1 MKRVFACFLAALL
14 MASMLSGCGLDLKS
28 ESEPCFEDMMEA
40 LSAGDVDEG
49 LELMHPD
56 VAEEADTEYGIQSM
70 VDFLDGREMED
81 FKRTGVNIHSNV
93 DLQGKTKQETCTYEV
108 ELDDGTEI
116 LVEFEYLSDR
126 EGEGF
131 AYIRLSLGN

>member
-1 MKRVFACFLAALL
+1 
-14 MASMLSGCGLDLKS
+14 MAKYKIIFDG
-28 ESEPCFEDMMEA
+28 EEEDEIF
-40 LSAGDVDEG
+40 DTE
-49 LELMHPD
+49 
-56 VAEEADTEYGIQSM
+56 EEADTEDGIQSM